1 MHKVVFSFLL
11 VLLSFSGFTQSLLK
25 LPQASPRAILTY
37 TVGVTDIT
45 LNYGAPGVKNRAVYG
60 KLVPYGQV
68 WRAGANEATTI
79 SFSTDVRISQENI
92 PAGTYTLYV
101 LPVDSTNWTFILS
114 KQKGLWGTDG
124 YDPKQDQIRLPFSPQ
139 PSSFHETLQYTIQDI
154 TANGGRLTLNW
165 ANKQLVVPIR
175 VESHKQTMNL
185 IKESLQKST
194 PTDWMVY
201 AQAVNYLILQNS
213 DHEQALQWVNQSITI
228 EENFYNTWLK
238 AKLLAQKN
246 EYAEA
251 LELNKKAQK
260 LGKKTMESY
269 QTYAQEIEDAA
280 VLWKEKRFTVN

>member
-1 MHKVVFSFLL
+1 MNKITISFIL
-11 VLLSFSGFTQSLLK
+11 VLLSITVRAQNLLK
-25 LPQASPRAILTY
+25 LPQVSPRAVLNY

-45 LNYGAPGVKNRAVYG
+45 INYGAPGVKNRAVWG

-79 SFSTDVRISQENI
+79 KFSTDVRITQEKI

-101 LPVDSTNWTFILS
+101 LPVDSSNWTFILS
-114 KQKGLWGTDG
+114 KQKGLWGTEG
-124 YDPKQDQIRLPFSPQ
+124 YDSKQDLIRLPFSPQ
-139 PSSFHETLQYTIQDI
+139 PAPFHETLQYTIQDI
-154 TANGGRLTLNW
+154 TPNGGRLTLNW
-165 ANKQLVVPIR
+165 ADKQLAVPIR
-175 VESHKQTMNL
+175 VESHKETMNL
-185 IKESLQKST
+185 IKESLQKSQ

-201 AQAVNYLILQNS
+201 AQAVNYLIQQNQ
-213 DHEQALQWVNQSITI
+213 DHEQALQWVNKSITI
-228 EENFYNTWLK
+228 EENFYNIWLK

-260 LGKKTMESY
+260 LGKKSLESY
-269 QTYAQEIEDAA
+269 QTYANEIEDAA